1 MKKKI
6 LIIITITITVLI
18 TTGLI
23 TSYID
28 SARVRNSVEPKY
40 TLKLISSDG
49 KKITYIG
56 LGYKVIR
63 YVNVSPNEPYKN
75 NKGVKYG
82 NWFMHYELVDEKPK
96 ESKYITTNLKNIS
109 VSIKDISPT
118 GATITIKDTNKQQ
131 CTYGEWYTIEK
142 QINNKWYE
150 LTPLKENYGFNEIG
164 YLKDNNNEVK
174 FVIDWRY
181 LYGELPLGS
190 YRILKQ
196 VNNQYIEIE
205 FSIAT
210 TSLPKIE
217 VIKPVNYNSIKFN
230 KYLEKNNR
238 TIYLKGNIEEIY
250 YSDSTTK
257 VTLKDYF
264 TKTYQT
270 LDDALKNITDLIPNT
285 NTLKDGG
292 TTIYK
297 SNKYDITLVKCN
309 TINGNKD
316 IFIGDYEMN
325 FDNIS
330 MCK

>member
-1 MKKKI
+1 MKKKLI
-6 LIIITITITVLI
+6 IIISIIITILI
-18 TTGLI
+18 TTGLF

-28 SARVRNSVEPKY
+28 SARVRNSTEPKY
-40 TLKLISSDG
+40 TLKLISRDG
-49 KKITYIG
+49 KKITYLG

-63 YVNVSPNEPYKN
+63 YVNISPNEPYKN

-82 NWFMHYELVDEKPK
+82 SWFMKYELVE
-96 ESKYITTNLKNIS
+96 EQSKYITTKIKNVSI
-109 VSIKDISPT
+109 SIKDISLT
-118 GATITIKDTNKQQ
+118 GATITIKDTNNPPY
-131 CTYGEWYTIEK
+131 TYGEWYKIEK
-142 QINNKWYE
+142 QINDKWYE
-150 LTPLKENYGFNEIG
+150 LTPLKDNYGFNEIG
-164 YLKDNNNEVK
+164 YLPDNNNEVK
-174 FVIDWRY
+174 FVIDWSM

-196 VNNQYIEIE
+196 VNTNYISVE
-205 FSIAT
+205 FSIANTST
-210 TSLPKIE
+210 TKIE
-217 VIKPVNYNSIKFN
+217 VIKPVNYNSVKFN
-230 KYLEKNNR
+230 KYLEQTDK

-250 YSDSTTK
+250 YRESATK

-270 LDDALKNITDLIPNT
+270 FDNALKNITDLLTST

-297 SNKYDITLVKCN
+297 SKEYDITIIKCN

-325 FDNIS
+325 FDNES